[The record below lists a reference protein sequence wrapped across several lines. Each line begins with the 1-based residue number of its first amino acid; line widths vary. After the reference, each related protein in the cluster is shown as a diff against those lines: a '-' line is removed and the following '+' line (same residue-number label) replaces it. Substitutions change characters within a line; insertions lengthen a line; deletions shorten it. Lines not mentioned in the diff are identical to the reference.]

1 MRPDHDGTL
10 EAEIARLNDLG
21 LDDLRKFCGR
31 LVGAV
36 PANHGTHLL
45 RRRLAYELQA
55 KALGDLPTET
65 QRRLKRLHE
74 AFKADPGF
82 TPLPGLGLKPGT
94 VLTRTWHGVLH
105 RGACQSAIGRTALTR
120 LSTLTAL
127 TPQGV
132 EKAAAVIH
140 GKGIL
145 PLTLIRDRPQ
155 KAALR
160 PGQVCDFHDHFR
172 PDPMHF

>member
-10 EAEIARLNDLG
+10 EAEIARLDDLG
-21 LDDLRKFCGR
+21 LDDLRKLCGR

-74 AFKADPGF
+74 AFKADPDF
-82 TPLPGLGLKPGT
+82 KPLPHLGLKPGT

-105 RGACQSAIGRTALTR
+105 QVRVMNEGFDYRGERFGS
-120 LSTLTAL
+120 LSKLARR
-127 TPQGV
+127 
-132 EKAAAVIH
+132 
-140 GKGIL
+140 
-145 PLTLIRDRPQ
+145 IRRR
-155 KAALR
+155 AR
-160 PGQVCDFHDHFR
+160 HI
-172 PDPMHF
+172 

>member
-10 EAEIARLNDLG
+10 EAEIARLDDLG
-21 LDDLRKFCGR
+21 LDDLRKLCGR

-55 KALGDLPTET
+55 KVHGDLPTET

-82 TPLPGLGLKPGT
+82 TPTAGPWTEARHRADQDLAWCAASGPGDERWL
-94 VLTRTWHGVLH
+94 
-105 RGACQSAIGRTALTR
+105 
-120 LSTLTAL
+120 
-127 TPQGV
+127 
-132 EKAAAVIH
+132 
-140 GKGIL
+140 
-145 PLTLIRDRPQ
+145 
-155 KAALR
+155 
-160 PGQVCDFHDHFR
+160 
-172 PDPMHF
+172 